1 MGFNLSK
8 LLLFGG
14 TGRDRFGQIGD
25 NAHKIQSSSTRR
37 SFVREDGMASQVHD
51 ALPGVGVP
59 EDRTVTPTANQKR
72 AAFSYTNRI
81 AVTVFIGAFLLFQVQ
96 LVVGKYLLPW
106 FGGTPSVWTA
116 CLLFF
121 QVLLLGGYSYSHF
134 VAMRLATPKQRNLHA
149 GLLVFSILVLFFLS
163 FVWPSPITPGS
174 AWKPQPDGNPTVL
187 ILRFLLAS
195 VGLPFFLLSSTGPL
209 LQHWFSQRNPGVSPY
224 RLYSLSNLGSLLGLV
239 CYPFLV
245 EPNLHLRT
253 QAWVWSFSYLI
264 FVGLCVSVAPWGA
277 AILTSA
283 ARPSELS
290 AEETS
295 PPPTRS
301 RQVFWVSLAACGSA
315 ILLAVTNVVSQEV
328 AVSPFLWVFPLCLY
342 LITFILCFEYPRLY
356 RRGLLQ
362 LFFFLT
368 AAGTCA
374 MRLRSAV
381 APLIPELLLFFS
393 VMFACCMVVHG
404 EIACTKPH
412 PRYLTRFYLCIS
424 LGGAIGGIFVSI
436 VAPLIFHG
444 LWEFPITL
452 LATGGLVLLGVR
464 WDSESW
470 WFRSLPWVPLVLC
483 AVVLCLIPLAGPAF
497 GWKSISVMP
506 LWYWILAGA
515 VTIGAGVLYRIAS
528 RQPEQSLGRFIMRGS
543 ALAAL
548 GVIALGFFWEA
559 KERLSD
565 TVARSRNFYGVLA
578 VVKDTSPAGDFL
590 FLRDHMTDH
599 GMQYTDP
606 ALARVPAGY
615 YGTNSGISML
625 LRDQPARPIRVGVIG
640 RGIGTLAAYSR
651 PGDYFRFYEINPD
664 VIRLAQGS
672 GAYFTFL
679 RDSPG
684 AVEVVLGDAR
694 LSLER
699 EAARGEAQKF
709 DVLVLDAF
717 SGDAVPVHLLTRE
730 AFSLYRAHLSSEDS
744 IIAVHITNRNL
755 DLAPVVAG
763 IARELRLSS
772 VRIYRPWLESYSAQT
787 DWVLLSANPASLRLP
802 GIVQAGRSVS
812 VSKENQIW
820 TDDYSNLLQYLK

>member
-1 MGFNLSK
+1 
-8 LLLFGG
+8 
-14 TGRDRFGQIGD
+14 
-25 NAHKIQSSSTRR
+25 
-37 SFVREDGMASQVHD
+37 MASEIQDVV
-51 ALPGVGVP
+51 PGVAVSK
-59 EDRTVTPTANQKR
+59 DRTVAPAEHQKY

-81 AVTVFIGAFLLFQVQ
+81 AITVFIGAFLLFQVQ
-96 LVVGKYLLPW
+96 LLVGKYLLPW

-134 VAMRLATPKQRNLHA
+134 VAMRLGSAKQRNLHA
-149 GLLVFSILVLFFLS
+149 GLLVFSILVFLWLS
-163 FVWPSPITPGS
+163 FVWPSPITPGA

-224 RLYSLSNLGSLLGLV
+224 RLYSLSNLGSLLGLL

-253 QAWVWSFSYLI
+253 QAWVWSFGYLV
-264 FVGLCVSVAPWGA
+264 FVALCVSVAPWGSSGVS
-277 AILTSA
+277 SA
-283 ARPSELS
+283 ASPSEPS
-290 AEETS
+290 TEENAL
-295 PPPTRS
+295 PPSRS
-301 RQVFWVSLAACGSA
+301 RQIFWVALATCGSA
-315 ILLAVTNVVSQEV
+315 MLLAVTNVVCQEV

-342 LITFILCFEYPRLY
+342 LITFILCFEYPALY
-356 RRGLLQ
+356 RRGPFH

-368 AAGTCA
+368 AAGTCTLL
-374 MRLRSAV
+374 LRSPV

-404 EIACTKPH
+404 EIARSKPH

-436 VAPLIFHG
+436 IAPRIFSN
-444 LWEFPITL
+444 LWEFPITI
-452 LATGGLVLLGVR
+452 LATGALVLLAVR

-470 WFRSLPWVPLVLC
+470 WFRSIPWMPLALC

-497 GWKSISVMP
+497 GWKSVLLP
-506 LWYWILAGA
+506 PVWYRIF
-515 VTIGAGVLYRIAS
+515 AGVVIIAATAFYRVATQHKAETLS
-528 RQPEQSLGRFIMRGS
+528 RFVTR
-543 ALAAL
+543 AVAVAAL
-548 GVIALGFFWEA
+548 CVIALGFLREA
-559 KERLSD
+559 KDRLLD

-590 FLRDHMTDH
+590 FLRDHMTNH
-599 GMQYTDP
+599 GMQYANP

-615 YGTNSGISML
+615 YGPNSGISIL
-625 LRDQPARPIRVGVIG
+625 FRDHPPRPIRVGVAG
-640 RGIGTLAAYSR
+640 LGIGTLAAFSR

-672 GAYFTFL
+672 GAYFTYL

-684 AVEVVLGDAR
+684 AVDVVLGDAR
-694 LSLER
+694 LSLEQ
-699 EAARGEAQKF
+699 EAIRGEAQKF

-717 SGDAVPVHLLTRE
+717 SGDAIPVHLLTRE
-730 AFSLYRAHLSSEDS
+730 AFSLYRKHLRSEDS

-755 DLAPVVAG
+755 DLGPVVAG

-772 VRIYRPWLESYSAQT
+772 VRIYRPWLGGYSSQT
-787 DWVLLSANPASLRLP
+787 DWVLLSENPASLRSP
-802 GIVQAGRSVS
+802 GIVQAGRSVL
-812 VSKENQIW
+812 VSQQSQVW

>member
-1 MGFNLSK
+1 
-8 LLLFGG
+8 
-14 TGRDRFGQIGD
+14 
-25 NAHKIQSSSTRR
+25 
-37 SFVREDGMASQVHD
+37 MASQIHD
-51 ALPGVGVP
+51 ALPDVRVP
-59 EDRTVTPTANQKR
+59 GDRVVIPAADQKS

-81 AVTVFIGAFLLFQVQ
+81 SATVFIGAFLLFQVQ
-96 LVVGKYLLPW
+96 LLIGKYLLPW

-134 VAMRLATPKQRNLHA
+134 VAMRLGLKKQRNLHT
-149 GLLVFSILVLFFLS
+149 GMLVFSILVLFSLS
-163 FVWPSPITPGS
+163 FVWPSPITPGAS
-174 AWKPQPDGNPTVL
+174 WKPQPDGNPTVL

-209 LQHWFSQRNPGVSPY
+209 LQHWFAQRNPGVSPY
-224 RLYSLSNLGSLLGLV
+224 RLYSLSNLGSLLGLL

-264 FVGLCVSVAPWGA
+264 FVAVCVSVAPWSPA
-277 AILTSA
+277 VSSSA
-283 ARPSELS
+283 ASPSEQP
-290 AEETS
+290 AEEATL
-295 PPPTRS
+295 PPSRS
-301 RQVFWVSLAACGSA
+301 RQIFWVSLAACGSA

-342 LITFILCFEYPRLY
+342 LITFILCFEYPGLY
-356 RRGLLQ
+356 RRGPFQ
-362 LFFFLT
+362 FFFFLT

-374 MRLRSAV
+374 LRLRSPV

-404 EIACTKPH
+404 EITCTKPH

-436 VAPLIFHG
+436 IAPLIFPS

-452 LATGGLVLLGVR
+452 LVTGGLMLLGVR
-464 WDSESW
+464 WDSQSW
-470 WFRSLPWVPLVLC
+470 WFRSLPWMPLALS
-483 AVVLCLIPLAGPAF
+483 AVVLCLIPLAGPAI
-497 GWKSISVMP
+497 GWESMLSTP

-515 VTIGAGVLYRIAS
+515 VLIGAGALYGIAS
-528 RQPEQSLGRFIMRGS
+528 RSHAQSLGLFMMRGS

-548 GVIALGFFWEA
+548 CVISLGFLWEA

-590 FLRDHMTDH
+590 FLRDHMTSH
-599 GMQYTDP
+599 GMQFTDP
-606 ALARVPAGY
+606 ALARVPTGY
-615 YGTNSGISML
+615 YGLSSGISML
-625 LRDQPARPIRVGVIG
+625 FREHPSRPIRVGVAG
-640 RGIGTLAAYSR
+640 LGIGTLAAYSR

-730 AFSLYRAHLSSEDS
+730 AFMLYRKHLRSEDS

-772 VRIYRPWLESYSAQT
+772 VRIYRPWLGSSYSAQT
-787 DWVLLSANPASLRLP
+787 DWVFLSENPASLRLP
-802 GIVQAGRSVS
+802 GFVQAGRSVS
-812 VSKENQIW
+812 VSNESQIW